1 MIIILSSVYFVMLLF
16 VVLVC
21 SKHFKL
27 YKKNRITI
35 NFINDLFNIREGEQ
49 LSLLSCCSVQLWY
62 SHLE

>member
-27 YKKNRITI
+27 Y
-35 NFINDLFNIREGEQ
+35 
-49 LSLLSCCSVQLWY
+49 
-62 SHLE
+62 